1 MAGKSEKIKAGFNAA
16 ASGPFDKTI
25 YVKVKGYDA
34 PVEIKITGEVVS
46 N

>member
-16 ASGPFDKTI
+16 APGPFEKAI
-25 YVKVKGYDA
+25 FVKLKDINY
-34 PVEIKITGEVVS
+34 PVEIKITGEVVA